1 MKGAGMAENGTLLQY
16 LVSRVGIRRA
26 VKVASFVVAW
36 GIYSEKSGDDVLSM
50 KGYSAY
56 WRQSL
61 ALSYKEREMFRIA
74 FPDDETPDRLW
85 AFFRGVYRVKQV
97 ERSEKMS
104 AQILSIRGD
113 FAGG

>member
-26 VKVASFVVAW
+26 VKVAGFVVAW
-36 GIYSEKSGDDVLSM
+36 GIYSEKSGDDPLTV

-74 FPDDETPDRLW
+74 FPEDETPDRLW
-85 AFFRGVYRVKQV
+85 AFFRREYRAKQA
-97 ERSEKMS
+97 ERSDKVS
-104 AQILSIRGD
+104 AQLLSIEGD